1 MSGIVKEVKDH
12 SSFESEL
19 ENAGAKLV
27 VVDFHAKWCGPCR
40 RIAPVVQSLAKTY
53 INNVVFLKVDVDE
66 NEVTAAKYSVQS
78 MPTFIFIRSKVKIDE
93 MKGADQVGLQ
103 EKIKSHAGS
112 ARSSDNDND
121 GGEEVKGYTDLK
133 QFFLSSGCNC
143 LNESDDHTHA
153 NVFDNNE
160 TYLESDC
167 DEQLILSITFSQ
179 PVKIHSMKINA
190 PSDGKGPKT
199 IKLFVNQPSSV
210 DFDQAE
216 RMEGVQKIDL
226 TEEDIDG
233 NKIIPLR
240 FVKFQNVT
248 NLVIFVANNQGD
260 EETTVLKYLKL
271 IGIPLIATNMNEFKR
286 VAGKAGESH

>member
-179 PVKIHSMKINA
+179 AVKIHSMKINA

>member
-1 MSGIVKEVKDH
+1 MSGIVKDVKDH

-19 ENAGAKLV
+19 VNAGGKLV
-27 VVDFHAKWCGPCR
+27 VIDFHAKWCGPCR
-40 RIAPVVQSLAKTY
+40 RIAPLVQSLAKNY

-66 NEVTAAKYSVQS
+66 NEVTAAKFSVQS

-93 MKGADQVGLQ
+93 MKGADPVALQ
-103 EKIKSHAGS
+103 EKIKQHAGS
-112 ARSSDNDND
+112 PAAAGRDSD

-133 QFFLSSGCNC
+133 PFFLSSGCNC
-143 LNESDDHTHA
+143 LNESDDHTHG
-153 NVFDNNE
+153 NVFVDND

-167 DEQLILSITFSQ
+167 DEQLILTIEFSQ
-179 PVKIHSMKINA
+179 AVKIHSMKINA
-190 PSDGKGPKT
+190 PNDGKGPKS
-199 IKLFVNQPSSV
+199 IKLFANQPSSV

-216 RMEGVQKIDL
+216 RMEGIQKIEL

-233 NKIIPLR
+233 TKIIPLR

-248 NLVIFVANNQGD
+248 NLVIFIAKNQGD
-260 EETTVLKYLKL
+260 EETTVLKYLKF

>member
-179 PVKIHSMKINA
+179 AVKIHSMKINA

-286 VAGKAGESH
+286 VAGLSLIHI